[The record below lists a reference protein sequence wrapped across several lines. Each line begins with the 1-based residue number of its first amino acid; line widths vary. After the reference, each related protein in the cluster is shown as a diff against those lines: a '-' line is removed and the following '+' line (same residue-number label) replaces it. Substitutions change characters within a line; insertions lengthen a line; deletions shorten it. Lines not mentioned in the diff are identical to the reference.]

1 MYILKNSLISIARN
15 KGRNILIGIIILVI
29 ACAST
34 VTLAI
39 RNTANNLVK
48 DYEESHDITGTISFD
63 RGQLSNNFK
72 GGEDAQK
79 SNIEAFNNI
88 ESITLDDV
96 KNYGDSEYLKGY
108 YYLYATS
115 LNSDTLTK
123 ATDSFEYEVED
134 RETTTIS
141 TSTTTG
147 GNGNGIGRGPGGG
160 EDRHTITNNNTTTII
175 TKSKEKFESSKNLTG
190 DFELDGY
197 SSYDAMTEFVNGT
210 YQITDGEIISDF
222 ESQECVISSE
232 LATLNEITVGQTI
245 TLKNPNTEAT
255 YEFVVKGIYKDNS
268 DSNDSSSMYSKSA
281 NKIITGSKVIENL
294 VVDDSTLVTT
304 ITPTFILKDKD
315 SVEKFTTE
323 IKEKGLSEYYTLN
336 TNVEELESATKSI
349 ENVKTFATTF
359 LLIML
364 AISAVVLF
372 VINMINIRER
382 KYEIG
387 VFRTIGVSKF
397 KLTLQF
403 ALEILIVSVVML
415 GIGAVC
421 GSFLAKPVGNMLLEN
436 EIQSVQEETEQI
448 SNNFGK
454 GGPMDMN
461 FGGTVNV
468 QTIDTINAVVDIT
481 VVAQLLGIGLAL
493 MLVSSLA
500 SMISIQRFSPLTILN
515 YEFEQG
521 KMYAIKGKSGSGKT
535 TLLSLIT
542 GLEKCT
548 DGKVLYD
555 GKDLKKMNLDTY
567 RNTDIGIVFQSYNLL
582 PSLTAIENIILS
594 MDISKVKVNNKKEK
608 ALSLMKSVGLSENQ
622 AKRKILKLS
631 GGEQQRIA
639 IARSLSY
646 NPKIIIADEPTGNLD
661 KDTEN
666 DILNI
671 FEHLAKDENK
681 CIIIV
686 THSQNVCDRADIV
699 YELKK

>member
-1 MYILKNSLISIARN
+1 
-15 KGRNILIGIIILVI
+15 
-29 ACAST
+29 
-34 VTLAI
+34 
-39 RNTANNLVK
+39 
-48 DYEESHDITGTISFD
+48 
-63 RGQLSNNFK
+63 
-72 GGEDAQK
+72 
-79 SNIEAFNNI
+79 
-88 ESITLDDV
+88 
-96 KNYGDSEYLKGY
+96 
-108 YYLYATS
+108 
-115 LNSDTLTK
+115 
-123 ATDSFEYEVED
+123 
-134 RETTTIS
+134 
-141 TSTTTG
+141 
-147 GNGNGIGRGPGGG
+147 
-160 EDRHTITNNNTTTII
+160 
-175 TKSKEKFESSKNLTG
+175 
-190 DFELDGY
+190 
-197 SSYDAMTEFVNGT
+197 MTEFVNGT
-210 YQITDGEIISDF
+210 YQITDGKIISDF

-500 SMISIQRFSPLTILN
+500 SMISIQRFSPLTIL
-515 YEFEQG
+515 
-521 KMYAIKGKSGSGKT
+521 
-535 TLLSLIT
+535 
-542 GLEKCT
+542 
-548 DGKVLYD
+548 
-555 GKDLKKMNLDTY
+555 
-567 RNTDIGIVFQSYNLL
+567 
-582 PSLTAIENIILS
+582 
-594 MDISKVKVNNKKEK
+594 KE
-608 ALSLMKSVGLSENQ
+608 
-622 AKRKILKLS
+622 
-631 GGEQQRIA
+631 
-639 IARSLSY
+639 RS
-646 NPKIIIADEPTGNLD
+646 
-661 KDTEN
+661 
-666 DILNI
+666 
-671 FEHLAKDENK
+671 
-681 CIIIV
+681 
-686 THSQNVCDRADIV
+686 
-699 YELKK
+699 

>member
-39 RNTANNLVK
+39 RNTANNIVK
-48 DYEESHDITGTISFD
+48 DYEESHNITGTISFD

-255 YEFVVKGIYKDNS
+255 YEFVA
-268 DSNDSSSMYSKSA
+268 KSA

-500 SMISIQRFSPLTILN
+500 SMISIQRFSPLTIL
-515 YEFEQG
+515 
-521 KMYAIKGKSGSGKT
+521 
-535 TLLSLIT
+535 
-542 GLEKCT
+542 
-548 DGKVLYD
+548 
-555 GKDLKKMNLDTY
+555 
-567 RNTDIGIVFQSYNLL
+567 
-582 PSLTAIENIILS
+582 
-594 MDISKVKVNNKKEK
+594 KE
-608 ALSLMKSVGLSENQ
+608 
-622 AKRKILKLS
+622 
-631 GGEQQRIA
+631 
-639 IARSLSY
+639 RS
-646 NPKIIIADEPTGNLD
+646 
-661 KDTEN
+661 
-666 DILNI
+666 
-671 FEHLAKDENK
+671 
-681 CIIIV
+681 
-686 THSQNVCDRADIV
+686 
-699 YELKK
+699 